1 MFVCCVCVCMCVV
14 WVLDVQIFV
23 LTLREYL
30 YSAMWWSGV
39 CYDSVEGRVAKGERG
54 GVVEGMCGNRWEEIV

>member
-1 MFVCCVCVCMCVV
+1 MCLCVV

-30 YSAMWWSGV
+30 YSAMRCGGV
-39 CYDSVEGRVAKGERG
+39 CYDSVEGRGVKGERG
-54 GVVEGMCGNRWEEIV
+54 GEGREQVLHGREGRHE